1 MIGLENLPYHI
12 LILKI
17 RNFTLNKMASTSKPI
32 LAFHNQSNDT
42 LKMILT
48 RGLPPIVL
56 VISSEFKQ
64 INQLYPPWKHQEPGA

>member
-1 MIGLENLPYHI
+1 
-12 LILKI
+12 
-17 RNFTLNKMASTSKPI
+17 MASTSKPI

-56 VISSEFKQ
+56 LISSEFKQ

>member
-1 MIGLENLPYHI
+1 
-12 LILKI
+12 
-17 RNFTLNKMASTSKPI
+17 MASTSKPI

-56 VISSEFKQ
+56 LISSEFKQ
-64 INQLYPPWKHQEPGA
+64 INQFYPPWKHQEPGA